1 MQYEQLNLF
10 IQNELSNPDVYSD
23 DYKYMAFSNGCNSPI
38 EAMKRYK
45 NYILHEI
52 ARAETLEK
60 KKQWE
65 NALESIER
73 QLKDFKE
80 ML

>member
-1 MQYEQLNLF
+1 MQIEQLNLF
-10 IQNELSNPDVYSD
+10 IENKLSDIDVYSD

-38 EAMKRYK
+38 EAMNRYK
-45 NYILHEI
+45 KYILHEI

-73 QLKDFKE
+73 QINDFTK
-80 ML
+80 